1 MNALS
6 LALLRLTLG
15 VMLFWWG
22 TDKIMNVEH
31 ALAVSDNFYLGVVS
45 HPGLLPVLGAVQ
57 MVLALVFLLGYKRA
71 WVDPVVVLIYLVTAV
86 GVWRSLLDPFGYV
99 LEGTSA
105 LFFPS
110 AVVLAGSL
118 VLLSSHARETMVL
131 DRVLARKSEP
141 DHPPVTSDPDP
152 LHTPDPYLD
161 DEPPNV

>member
-1 MNALS
+1 MKALS

-15 VMLFWWG
+15 ILLFWWG
-22 TDKIMNVEH
+22 TDKIMDVDH
-31 ALAVSDNFYLGVVS
+31 AMAVSDRFYLGLLS

-57 MVLALVFLLGYKRA
+57 MVLALVFLLGYKRR
-71 WVDPVVVLIYLVTAV
+71 WVDPAVALVYLVTAV

-99 LEGTSA
+99 LEGTNA

-118 VLLSSHARETMVL
+118 VLLTSHAHETLVL

-141 DHPPVTSDPDP
+141 DPPLTDDPFGNPEDP
-152 LHTPDPYLD
+152 FV
-161 DEPPNV
+161 DEDEEPREF